1 MAAPRTTVWALEPHT
16 RAKHEILK
24 RYLQAWMPILSR
36 GNFPEIMYIDGFAG
50 PGKYTGGEDG
60 SRVLV
65 EAARTKIHPADQALI
80 DKVARGEKIDSV
92 AQLRLE
98 FVDHHGQERRP
109 RRRHALA
116 DRPAAAQRYTE

>member
-60 SRVLV
+60 SP
-65 EAARTKIHPADQALI
+65 IIAL
-80 DKVARGEKIDSV
+80 D
-92 AQLRLE
+92 
-98 FVDHHGQERRP
+98 
-109 RRRHALA
+109 
-116 DRPAAAQRYTE
+116 AAQGFSPPLSAKIRFLFIEKDPERAEYLKNLIICIRGHRFHLCVQVTQQIFLLRH